1 LYLIF
6 NPSLLHGD
14 QFCCSSAA
22 DFANAFYTLPATF
35 LILASVAYSLKQ
47 ERLSVH
53 VCLFDCLSFCQQDYL
68 KSSEGKLIFFPVVL
82 RGSRTSL
89 TRFSI
94 ICIQKIGVNCDYY
107 FVFSRWQR
115 YFRQKIESSGSFL
128 LFILLFI
135 SVGIGDFVL
144 CVLFLFNTAALS
156 TTTAPPESAGQSNT
170 AL

>member
-1 LYLIF
+1 M
-6 NPSLLHGD
+6 
-14 QFCCSSAA
+14 
-22 DFANAFYTLPATF
+22 
-35 LILASVAYSLKQ
+35 
-47 ERLSVH
+47 
-53 VCLFDCLSFCQQDYL
+53 
-68 KSSEGKLIFFPVVL
+68 
-82 RGSRTSL
+82 